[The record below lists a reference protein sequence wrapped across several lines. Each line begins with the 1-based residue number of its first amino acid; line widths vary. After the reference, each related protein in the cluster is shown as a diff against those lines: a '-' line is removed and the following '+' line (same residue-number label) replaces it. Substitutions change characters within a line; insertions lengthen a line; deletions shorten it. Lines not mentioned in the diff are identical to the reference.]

1 MHDGWVERGCGGATR
16 TCGVFFWAPV
26 GVLLFAS
33 MLGSLCMFE
42 GLVAVLVSV
51 GADLVGGA
59 GRVASCFGSDLVP
72 PEV

>member
-1 MHDGWVERGCGGATR
+1 MERGCGGATR
-16 TCGVFFWAPV
+16 TCGVFFWAPA

-33 MLGSLCMFE
+33 VLGSLCVFE
-42 GLVAVLVSV
+42 GLVVVLVSA

-59 GRVASCFGSDLVP
+59 GRVASFFGSGLVP